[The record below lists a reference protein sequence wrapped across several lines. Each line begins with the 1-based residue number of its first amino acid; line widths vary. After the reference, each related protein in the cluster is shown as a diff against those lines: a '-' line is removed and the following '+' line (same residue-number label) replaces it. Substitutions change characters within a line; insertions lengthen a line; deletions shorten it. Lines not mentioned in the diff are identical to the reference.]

1 MNEKIII
8 IDDVYT
14 QEEIENNE
22 ASIINDAKW
31 EYVAVSHEFV
41 DGVESSIFFISH
53 KVNSLL
59 QQKIISDFL
68 LSAHIEHS
76 ISMCEDKKQ
85 SKRRVYLNGQTYGLD
100 GEWHIDIDSGNY
112 YTLLYMVNTGDVSNI
127 GDFQYVNPSNEDVE
141 ETVPFKS
148 GRFVLFPSDW
158 KHRGLGPTVKNKMRV
173 TLAYKTLKF
182 NC

>member
-1 MNEKIII
+1 MDKKIII

-31 EYVAVSHEFV
+31 KYCSVSKKDAYGAENT
-41 DGVESSIFFISH
+41 IFFISN

-68 LSAHIEHS
+68 LAAHIEHS
-76 ISMCEDKKQ
+76 ISMPKDKKQ
-85 SKRRVYLNGQTYGLD
+85 TERRVYLNGQTYGLD
-100 GEWHIDIDSGNY
+100 GQWHIDIDSLNY

-182 NC
+182 K

>member
-1 MNEKIII
+1 MKNKLREGSLALPFLFICYKYYINIYCLFFERIYMDEKIII

-31 EYVAVSHEFV
+31 EYSAVSDE
-41 DGVESSIFFISH
+41 DTYGAESSIFFISN

-68 LSAHIEHS
+68 LSAYIQHS
-76 ISMCEDKKQ
+76 ISMPKDKQ
-85 SKRRVYLNGQTYGLD
+85 TKRRVYLNGQTYGLD
-100 GEWHIDIDSGNY
+100 GQWHIDIDSLNY

-127 GDFQYVNPSNEDVE
+127 GNFQYINPSNNLSD
-141 ETVPFKS
+141 
-148 GRFVLFPSDW
+148 FVIL
-158 KHRGLGPTVKNKMRV
+158 
-173 TLAYKTLKF
+173 
-182 NC
+182 

>member
-1 MNEKIII
+1 MDKKIII

-31 EYVAVSHEFV
+31 EYSAVSDE
-41 DGVESSIFFISH
+41 DTYGAESSIFFISN

-68 LSAHIEHS
+68 LSAYIQHS
-76 ISMCEDKKQ
+76 ISMPKDKQ
-85 SKRRVYLNGQTYGLD
+85 SEDRVYLNGQTYGLD
-100 GEWHIDIDSGNY
+100 GQWHMDIDSPNY

-127 GDFQYVNPSNEDVE
+127 CDFQYINPSNKDVE
-141 ETVPFKS
+141 ETIPFKS

-182 NC
+182 K

>member
-1 MNEKIII
+1 MPEEIII
-8 IDDVYT
+8 IDDVYS
-14 QEEIENNE
+14 QEEIEKNE

-31 EYVAVSHEFV
+31 EYIAVSGDDA
-41 DGVESSIFFISH
+41 DGVETSIFFISH

-68 LSAHIEHS
+68 LAAHIEHS
-76 ISMCEDKKQ
+76 ISICKDKKQ
-85 SKRRVYLNGQTYGLD
+85 SKDRVYLNGQTYGLD
-100 GEWHIDIDSGNY
+100 GDWHTDIDSLNY

-127 GDFQYVNPSNEDVE
+127 GDFQYVDPSNEDVE

-182 NC
+182 E